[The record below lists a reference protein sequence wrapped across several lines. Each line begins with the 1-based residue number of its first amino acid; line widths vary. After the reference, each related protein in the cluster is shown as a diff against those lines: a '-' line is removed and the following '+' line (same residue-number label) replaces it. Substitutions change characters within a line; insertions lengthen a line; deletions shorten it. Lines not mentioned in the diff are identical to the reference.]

1 MYINNIEYLLIKYA
15 AAVNSPKG
23 PIKHVYSGISND
35 SMAEWLRR
43 RIRNPVGSTRGGS
56 NPSAVV
62 YITLCVYH

>member
-1 MYINNIEYLLIKYA
+1 MH
-15 AAVNSPKG
+15 SPKG